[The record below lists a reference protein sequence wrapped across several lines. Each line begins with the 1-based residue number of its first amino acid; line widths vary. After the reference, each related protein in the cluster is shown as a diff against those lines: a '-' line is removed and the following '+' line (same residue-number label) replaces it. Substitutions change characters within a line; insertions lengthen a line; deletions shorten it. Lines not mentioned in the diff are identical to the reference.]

1 MGQKGKGDGHGFREK
16 KYIYV
21 FETLF
26 GGTNKKLG
34 DSFDQEKGWFQLSP
48 SFLARETRGGRH
60 CSEPPSG
67 RKVLLL
73 RRQQQLAGSP
83 QVSSPTGRCP
93 SRGEPLARD
102 GTHSWAAASS
112 DWRGAA
118 KESAL
123 LPQAAT
129 AWRSHPTVR
138 APAKVAEA
146 SITAQLLSLSSSAFL
161 SPPFPWVLITVKP

>member
-1 MGQKGKGDGHGFREK
+1 MAMGLEK
-16 KYIYV
+16 KIYIYV

-26 GGTNKKLG
+26 EGTNKKLG
-34 DSFDQEKGWFQLSP
+34 DRFDQEKRWFQLSP
-48 SFLARETRGGRH
+48 GFLARETRGRRH

-73 RRQQQLAGSP
+73 HLQQQLAGSP
-83 QVSSPTGRCP
+83 QVSSPTGRCL
-93 SRGEPLARD
+93 SRGEPLAQD

-118 KESAL
+118 KDSAL
-123 LPQAAT
+123 PPQSAT
-129 AWRSHPTVR
+129 AWRSHPIVR
-138 APAKVAEA
+138 APAEVPEA
-146 SITAQLLSLSSSAFL
+146 SIAAQLLRLSNSAFL